1 MADKS
6 WKKFERRVCRAHGIE
21 RAGPTGMADGDAHAL
36 FSIECKLEK
45 AVPSYLGA
53 VMAQAIS
60 HSPVEKVP
68 IVVVK
73 KPGLEMRDA
82 FVIVRFQ
89 DWIDLHGVANG

>member
-1 MADKS
+1 
-6 WKKFERRVCRAHGIE
+6 
-21 RAGPTGMADGDAHAL
+21 
-36 FSIECKLEK
+36 
-45 AVPSYLGA
+45 LGA